1 MAGTWIMTKKNG
13 KREGSPWTFNEEEVD
28 NIRYNS
34 PKGEKYT
41 FINVISRRTK
51 TVTGAG
57 LGLVKQVLKDR
68 EKYAGNKGNKSGGMT
83 Q

>member
-1 MAGTWIMTKKNG
+1 MAGSWIMTKKNG
-13 KREGSPWTFNEEEVD
+13 KSYGTPFTFSAEEVD

-41 FINVISRRTK
+41 FLNVISRRSK

-57 LGLVKQVLKDR
+57 LGTAKQVLKDR
-68 EKYAGNKGNKSGGMT
+68 AKYGGK
-83 Q
+83 

>member
-1 MAGTWIMTKKNG
+1 MDNG
-13 KREGSPWTFNEEEVD
+13 KKYGTPFLFSSDDVD

-41 FINVISRRTK
+41 FVNVITRRTK

-57 LGLVKQVLKDR
+57 LGTSKQVLKDR
-68 EKYAGNKGNKSGGMT
+68 IKYGLRRK
-83 Q
+83 

>member
-1 MAGTWIMTKKNG
+1 MAGTWIITKKNG
-13 KREGSPWTFNEEEVD
+13 KSYGTPFTFNADEVD

-41 FINVISRRTK
+41 FVNTISRRTK

-57 LGLVKQVLKDR
+57 LGTSKQVLKDR
-68 EKYAGNKGNKSGGMT
+68 AKYGKK
-83 Q
+83 